1 VLDLSGAAYPREY
14 ATDLGKYAAN
24 MSEYATDLGKYAAN
38 MSEYATDLGKYA
50 ADFLRTGN
58 AEGVREGV
66 RNFV

>member
-1 VLDLSGAAYPREY
+1 VLDLSGAAYPR
-14 ATDLGKYAAN
+14 
-24 MSEYATDLGKYAAN
+24 EYATDLGKYAAN